1 MLQMSNTTRL
11 WLKHF
16 SDYCLPLKSFI
27 SRNVT
32 VTTKK
37 KSAVVECLK
46 SRGILRVS
54 GKEASS
60 FMQGLITNDMRH
72 LEEGVQSMY
81 TTFLNTKGRVMYDAI
96 IYQSKEENVFLIE
109 CDKSAISHLQKH
121 LKLFRVRR
129 KIDIDNVEDELK
141 VWVVFDPNLADTD
154 ETNVNKMKNILQGQ
168 ILSPTIESPI
178 DESIIKE
185 LEKHTDNTIVCRD
198 PRLSTLGVRIVAP
211 ASEDISLQNDR
222 GESVYQGNN
231 MSYRAFRYKLGI
243 GEGVNDLPPE
253 NCFPLEANGDYLHGV
268 SFHKGCYIGQEL
280 TARTHHTGVVRKRLM
295 PIIFESVPQTELEI
309 NTPIHVPSGC
319 NKVSVG
325 KLRGVEGN
333 VGLALLRIAQA
344 LDASEFKILN
354 VTAETTKPHWWPQ
367 EAPKDRIFTVK
378 G

>member
-1 MLQMSNTTRL
+1 
-11 WLKHF
+11 
-16 SDYCLPLKSFI
+16 
-27 SRNVT
+27 
-32 VTTKK
+32 
-37 KSAVVECLK
+37 VVECLK

-280 TARTHHTGVVRKRLM
+280 TARTHHTGVVLKLAFFLLYSITFIPMECDNSKSENPPRDA
-295 PIIFESVPQTELEI
+295 TE
-309 NTPIHVPSGC
+309 G
-319 NKVSVG
+319 G
-325 KLRGVEGN
+325 
-333 VGLALLRIAQA
+333 
-344 LDASEFKILN
+344 
-354 VTAETTKPHWWPQ
+354 
-367 EAPKDRIFTVK
+367 IFTCVRCGLKEHYFYK
-378 G
+378 GKKPPFTKKISFREDSYVMKDPFSPPNKNQLLLLGSDCSLCNIPVC